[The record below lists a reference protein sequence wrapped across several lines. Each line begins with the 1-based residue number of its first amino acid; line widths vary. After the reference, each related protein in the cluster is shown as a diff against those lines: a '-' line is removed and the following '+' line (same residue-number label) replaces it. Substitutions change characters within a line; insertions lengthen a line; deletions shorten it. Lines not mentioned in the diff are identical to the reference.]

1 MHSIIFSINF
11 TEILSIG
18 FIQEFPLDFFVV
30 VVKFFY
36 ASDSYKLENII
47 VLLKICFLFQLIAIL
62 IILSFFSAIFGF
74 ILLSLK
80 FDPLLFSFQAFLF
93 LNMSI

>member
-62 IILSFFSAIFGF
+62 IILSFFFCNIWVYPA
-74 ILLSLK
+74 L
-80 FDPLLFSFQAFLF
+80 P
-93 LNMSI
+93 